1 MEFFAAT
8 LLALFSIVDPPGA
21 LPVYVAMTSGHSAG
35 ERKRIALKTSL
46 YFMLILVAFFLA
58 GTYILS
64 FFGLTVHSLR
74 IAGGIVLTMTG
85 LSLMNTH
92 MAKQKELD
100 KAAQTGAQRSA
111 GDISF
116 SPLAMPLL
124 SGPGSISYLIT
135 QYHQH
140 PTLME
145 RGLIV
150 AAIVAVTALVWGT
163 LRMAPFLFRVLG
175 AGGLNAVARIMGFLV
190 LALGVQFI
198 VNGGMNLAHE
208 IQMEMQP

>member
-1 MEFFAAT
+1 MEFFIAT

-21 LPVYVAMTSGHSAG
+21 LPVYVAMTNGLDVA
-35 ERKRIALKTSL
+35 ERRRIALKTSL
-46 YFMLILVAFFLA
+46 YFMLILISFFLA

-64 FFGLTVHSLR
+64 FFGLTIHALR

-85 LSLMNTH
+85 LSLMSTH
-92 MAKQKELD
+92 VAQQKELD
-100 KAAQTGAQRSA
+100 EAAKTGSQSS

-124 SGPGSISYLIT
+124 SGPGSISFLIT

-140 PTLME
+140 PSFQE
-145 RGLIV
+145 RGLILG
-150 AAIVAVTALVWGT
+150 AIVAVAVMVWGT
-163 LRMAPFLFRVLG
+163 LRLSPFLFRVLG
-175 AGGLNAVARIMGFLV
+175 PGGLNAVARIMGFIV

-198 VNGGMNLAHE
+198 VNGGLNLAQDILAHKA
-208 IQMEMQP
+208 P